1 VAPPLPSSTNPRARL
16 ISSNAATNRT
26 EPPLTTTALHD
37 QLQRT
42 LGDAYVVERELAGGG
57 MSRVFVAT
65 ETALRREVVIK
76 VLPHEMTG
84 QLSLDRFRREIGLAA
99 RLQHAH
105 IVPLLSAGESEGLP
119 FFTMPYVVGESLRAR
134 IAKGGEL
141 PLHEA
146 MRVLREIASALSYA
160 HAQGIVHRDIKPEN
174 VLLSGGAAMVTDF
187 GVAKALSE
195 STSAGGEGLTSIGVA
210 LGTPAYMA
218 PEQASA
224 DPLVDQRADLYAW
237 GVMAYELLTGQAPF
251 AGRSPQAMLA
261 AHVSEA
267 PELITRRRT
276 SVPPALAQLV
286 MQCLEKRP
294 ADRPQSADDL
304 LRMLDSIT
312 TPSGGSTPA
321 DRPRSAV
328 ASPARAPR
336 LALALGTMGV
346 VFAALFWWRG
356 RAPMSANGGVAVAAD
371 TASVAVLPFTELSQD
386 KSTGYFGDGIAET
399 LISALANVPGL
410 NVTARTSA
418 FSFRGKNT
426 DVREI
431 GRQLGVATVL
441 EGTVQ
446 RAGDKLRITAQLVN
460 TGTGVNIW
468 SQTFDRSAADI
479 FAVQDEVARAVVT
492 ALKGRLLVAQAPAR
506 ATAQT
511 RDPVT
516 YDLYLQGR
524 FYFRKRGQEN
534 LEKAIDFFKQAIA
547 RDSLYAAA
555 WSGLGDAYSVLPNYA
570 PTADAAKTEREA
582 RVAAAR
588 AVGLD
593 PTLGE
598 AQATLGEVLSEDWQW
613 AGADSALRRAIALS
627 PGYSTAYSWYG
638 ELLIAVGRFDEGLV
652 MAQRGVDLDRLSPI
666 ALNTVGRALQANGQI
681 DEAYRWFEKALALD
695 PDFAPSNQNAMMI
708 DLDRADSVGFFNH
721 FPDKSMKDGFRQVWQ
736 AGGRDAVRRAFIDQ
750 RTVPPTM
757 RAYQRA
763 ALGDLDGAF
772 RELDTAIA
780 TRDGLISF
788 WYPIFVGPI
797 LKDPR
802 FAAVAKRAG
811 LPALSR

>member
-1 VAPPLPSSTNPRARL
+1 
-16 ISSNAATNRT
+16 
-26 EPPLTTTALHD
+26 
-37 QLQRT
+37 
-42 LGDAYVVERELAGGG
+42 

-84 QLSLDRFRREIGLAA
+84 ALSLDRFRREIGLAA

-105 IVPLLSAGESEGLP
+105 IVPLLIAGESEGLP
-119 FFTMPYVVGESLRAR
+119 FFTMPYIAGESLRAR

-195 STSAGGEGLTSIGVA
+195 STSGGSEGLTSVGIA
-210 LGTPAYMA
+210 LGTPTYMA

-276 SVPPALAQLV
+276 SVPAALAQLV

-294 ADRPQSADDL
+294 ADRPQSANDV
-304 LRMLDSIT
+304 LRVLDSIT

-328 ASPARAPR
+328 ASPARGRVPR
-336 LALALGTMGV
+336 IALALGAVGV
-346 VFAALFWWRG
+346 VFGALFWWRA
-356 RAPMSANGGVAVAAD
+356 RAPTSENGSAAVGAD

-598 AQATLGEVLSEDWQW
+598 AQATLGVVLSEDWQW

-695 PDFAPSNQNAMMI
+695 PDFVPSNQNAMTI

-721 FPDKSMKDGFRQVWQ
+721 FPDKSMKDGLRQVWQ
-736 AGGRDAVRRAFIDQ
+736 AGGRDAVRRAFIDE

-772 RELDTAIA
+772 RELDAAIA

-788 WYPIFVGPI
+788 LYPIFVGPI

-811 LPALSR
+811 LPALAR